1 MTKILSYDDFLKVEM
16 RVGKIIE
23 VKDFKEAKKP
33 AYQLRIDFGDEVG
46 VKKSSAQLTTTY
58 AKEELLD
65 RQVVAV
71 TNFPPKQIGPFISE
85 VLVLGVILENGR
97 VPLLN
102 VDEEVPLGM
111 RVL

>member
-1 MTKILSYDDFLKVEM
+1 MNKILTYDEFLKVEM
-16 RVGKIIE
+16 RVGKIVE

-33 AYQLRIDFGDEVG
+33 AYQLRIDFGSKIG

-58 AKEELLD
+58 PREELLG